1 MAIIEIRKLGDPILR
16 GISEKVD
23 KIDKNVLNIIKDM
36 IDTINSDSYNAVGL
50 AAPQIGIP
58 KRIIAIKWDKMGV
71 FINPEIK
78 ILDNTEEEMQEGC
91 LSIYSIGCNVKR
103 PRKISIKAISPKNE
117 QLSFKAE
124 GMMARIFLHE
134 VDHLNGKLFIDY
146 LDSNQKREIMMQIS
160 KINSEN
166 INSENII

>member
-1 MAIIEIRKLGDPILR
+1 MAIVSIRKLGDPVLR
-16 GISEKVD
+16 EISAKVD
-23 KIDKNVLNIIKDM
+23 KIDKDILNIIKDM
-36 IDTINSDSYNAVGL
+36 IDTINSDEYNAVGL

-58 KRIIAIKWDKMGV
+58 KRIIAVKWDNNVGV

-78 ILDNTEEEMQEGC
+78 ILDTTEEEIQEGC

-103 PRKISIKAISPKNE
+103 PRKISVKAISSKNE

-124 GMMARIFLHE
+124 GMLARIFLHE

-146 LDSNQKREIMMQIS
+146 LDSKQKREIMLQIS
-160 KINSEN
+160 KINSK
-166 INSENII
+166 NII